1 MSFWDELFGNENDD
15 TRTTRAEHVAGSNR
29 RNIDN
34 TLVGDEVNE
43 GDAGLNEDGTPR
55 RDEDAYGSDR
65 PDADRSSGRS
75 RTYYSIG
82 NVNAWRRYTDAR
94 RALIEHQN
102 TYGTEVIGRDGK
114 VYYTYSSQQHLNTAR
129 NLRATVYDYQN
140 DNKACDGGDQNAC
153 DRVGRYGG
161 ASSRQY
167 TGGKRYTPRDTNQ
180 PKLTSQDQEVVV
192 EPDGSQAPAET
203 PAEAPRPAPPE
214 PIPPPP
220 EAPDTLEE
228 RRQRCEAGGGEF
240 HTDAGGSCF
249 HVAKPSHVEEPT
261 ETHDPHP
268 EEISKPTSGG
278 GSHEQQGQ
286 GSIHEDGRDGG
297 KSQGEHTIHD
307 LPSGGKT
314 PKNFKRPSTN
324 PNRQRLN
331 TILALESLRQ
341 PLREEQ
347 DGRFLF

>member
-15 TRTTRAEHVAGSNR
+15 TRTTRAEHVGGKNR

-43 GDAGLNEDGTPR
+43 DDAGLNEDGTPR

-65 PDADRSSGRS
+65 PDADRSTGAS

-82 NVNAWRRYTDAR
+82 NVNAWNRYADAR
-94 RALIEHQN
+94 RALLQHQN

-114 VYYTYSSQQHLNTAR
+114 VYYTYSSQQQLNTAR

-140 DNKACDGGDQNAC
+140 DNTACDGGDQNAC

-161 ASSRQY
+161 ASSQQY
-167 TGGKRYTPRDTNQ
+167 TGGAIYRPRNTAK
-180 PKLTSQDQEVVV
+180 PKLTSQSQEQDQEVAV
-192 EPDGSQAPAET
+192 EPDGSQAPT
-203 PAEAPRPAPPE
+203 HPPQ
-214 PIPPPP
+214 PSPP
-220 EAPDTLEE
+220 EAPETIED
-228 RRQRCEAGGGEF
+228 RRARCEANGGEF
-240 HTDAGGSCF
+240 HNDAGGACIE
-249 HVAKPSHVEEPT
+249 VAKPSHKVEPDPPS
-261 ETHDPHP
+261 HDPHP
-268 EEISKPTSGG
+268 EEVSRPTGGG

-314 PKNFKRPSTN
+314 PKNFKRPSYN
-324 PNRQRLN
+324 PNRQRIN
-331 TILALESLRQ
+331 TILALESLRR

-347 DGRFLF
+347 EGRFLF